1 MTDRPQR
8 YQRQE
13 SDTPETDIRDRR
25 QPQRHMR
32 PTPEVNTDTNDRGRQ
47 ISEVPE
53 TSIRYKRDRYQ
64 RQTSDTETREA
75 DT

>member
-1 MTDRPQR
+1 
-8 YQRQE
+8 
-13 SDTPETDIRDRR
+13 
-25 QPQRHMR
+25 MR